1 MAKGDPNRRPA
12 LMPERSRQRPGPD
25 DNSVWRVDVTKPEWG
40 TKRTCQ
46 SCSAHFYDLRKD
58 PIHCPKCGATYD
70 PEAILKSRRRA
81 PEKVAPVPVK
91 PVKPV
96 AEELPDVEADAE
108 AEESAEEA
116 DDVIEDTSELGED
129 DADIPETIE
138 PSEEER

>member
-1 MAKGDPNRRPA
+1 
-12 LMPERSRQRPGPD
+12 
-25 DNSVWRVDVTKPEWG
+25 VTKPEWG

-81 PEKVAPVPVK
+81 PEKVVVPVK
-91 PVKPV
+91 PVKEV
-96 AEELPDVEADAE
+96 LPDVEADVETEE
-108 AEESAEEA
+108 AGEEA

-129 DADIPETIE
+129 DEDIPETIE
-138 PSEEER
+138 PDEGEGER

>member
-1 MAKGDPNRRPA
+1 M
-12 LMPERSRQRPGPD
+12 
-25 DNSVWRVDVTKPEWG
+25 TKPEWG

-81 PEKVAPVPVK
+81 PEKVVVPVK
-91 PVKPV
+91 PVKAP
-96 AEELPDVEADAE
+96 ELPDVEAE
-108 AEESAEEA
+108 AEVEEGAEEA

-129 DADIPETIE
+129 DEDIPEKIE
-138 PSEEER
+138 PEEEGER